1 MKKVYY
7 LSTCDTCGK
16 IIKQLK
22 LKEKGFKFQDIKAE
36 SITKEQVE
44 EMEEMAGS
52 YEAIFS
58 RVALKYKTLD
68 PKPTKESE
76 YKKLI
81 LQEYTFLRR
90 PVIISGKQ
98 IFIGNKKGTIEA
110 AEKALK

>member
-7 LSTCDTCGK
+7 LGTCDTCAK

-22 LKEKGFKFQDIKAE
+22 LKEKGFKFQDIKTE
-36 SITKEQVE
+36 PITKDQLE
-44 EMEEMAGS
+44 EMKEMAGT
-52 YEAIFS
+52 YEALFS

-68 PKPTKESE
+68 PKPTKEAE

-90 PVIISGKQ
+90 PVIISGKT
-98 IFIGNKKGTIEA
+98 IFVGNKKGTIEA
-110 AEKALK
+110 AEKAI